1 MTGSARLTA
10 TTAPALLRLAT
21 ALTLG
26 TGLVC
31 TLVAG
36 LTSGGLGVLS
46 ATLAVAVVLAFLWIG
61 QLPVAQAAR
70 GRKRLG
76 AALLILGYT
85 VRVAVVVLAL
95 QLFFTSPTVDRRVF
109 GVSVV
114 LCALAWTAGGLW
126 RLATWRSVTIEPA
139 RVERD

>member
-10 TTAPALLRLAT
+10 TTAPVLLRPATTLA
-21 ALTLG
+21 LG
-26 TGLVC
+26 TGLAC

-36 LTSGGLGVLS
+36 LTSGARGVLS
-46 ATLAVAVVLAFLWIG
+46 AAAAVALALGFLWFG

-76 AALLILGYT
+76 TALLILGYT

-95 QLFFTSPTVDRRVF
+95 RVVFDSPVLDRVF
-109 GVSVV
+109 GLSVV
-114 LCALAWTAGGLW
+114 LTALAWTAGGLW
-126 RLATWRSVTIEPA
+126 RLATWRSVSIEA
-139 RVERD
+139 ERVERD